1 MKLLLHVPLPRGSTR
16 GNWITALRWT
26 QILTDLGHTV
36 CTVDPSEYDA
46 MIDSS
51 YDALIALHARRSAE
65 QIVRF
70 RTTVPQG
77 KIILA
82 LTGTDLHVDLNG
94 DSPCFRNVTESM
106 NVADR
111 IVLLEPEGRKQL
123 VADLHSKCVV
133 IYQSSTLP
141 SLQRPPQ
148 HADFRISL
156 LAHLREV
163 KDPFLLSRA
172 VEQLPTSSRVQ
183 VMHAGEATTTSWRD
197 RALSWTQKCS
207 RYEWLGAIPHPEALE
222 LLANSQL
229 TVLTSH
235 HEGAPSVFSEA
246 AALGVPILS
255 TRIPASI
262 GILGGNHPG
271 LFNCGDAL
279 DLANLIERAESDPGF
294 YQELGDAS
302 AALRDRL
309 SPEAEMQAWET
320 LLASFAPAC

>member
-94 DSPCFRNVTESM
+94 DSPCFRSVTESM

-111 IVLLEPEGRKQL
+111 IVLLEPEGLKQL

-141 SLQRPPQ
+141 SLQRPPPACRLQ
-148 HADFRISL
+148 NLAVSTSQRGERSL
-156 LAHLREV
+156 S
-163 KDPFLLSRA
+163 P
-172 VEQLPTSSRVQ
+172 QSSRRTV
-183 VMHAGEATTTSWRD
+183 ANLFPRTSDACWR
-197 RALSWTQKCS
+197 
-207 RYEWLGAIPHPEALE
+207 
-222 LLANSQL
+222 
-229 TVLTSH
+229 SH
-235 HEGAPSVFSEA
+235 HHVLAGRCFELDTKVF
-246 AALGVPILS
+246 
-255 TRIPASI
+255 
-262 GILGGNHPG
+262 
-271 LFNCGDAL
+271 
-279 DLANLIERAESDPGF
+279 
-294 YQELGDAS
+294 
-302 AALRDRL
+302 
-309 SPEAEMQAWET
+309 T
-320 LLASFAPAC
+320 L